1 MKTKIIEPI
10 KKENFQIYDQ
20 KGIPILVGDVLKIFH
35 FSSGRGRN
43 HRKHFMYKLVVEKVK
58 VGKCGLPFLKIQHLN
73 AHPSFYWQ
81 SMSNQIMRDIEIVQ
95 GYEGVKSG
103 DTFLDRPRITVPK
116 YKDNPLHSFI
126 QPLQFNT
133 YGYIE

>member
-1 MKTKIIEPI
+1 M
-10 KKENFQIYDQ
+10 DSAQ
-20 KGIPILVGDVLKIFH
+20 KASHAAETSFLG
-35 FSSGRGRN
+35 SS
-43 HRKHFMYKLVVEKVK
+43 
-58 VGKCGLPFLKIQHLN
+58 P
-73 AHPSFYWQ
+73 Q
-81 SMSNQIMRDIEIVQ
+81 SGDIEIVQ